1 LTEKTSL
8 IKEWQREEAGLL
20 ARIQELELII
30 KSLENTLSDSNA
42 KIEQSNNEIE
52 ELKQHL
58 AE

>member
-1 LTEKTSL
+1 MTEKTSL
-8 IKEWQREEAGLL
+8 IKEWQREETSLL
-20 ARIQELELII
+20 ARIQELELIK

-42 KIEQSNNEIE
+42 KIEQSNHEIE

>member
-1 LTEKTSL
+1 MTEKTSL
-8 IKEWQREEAGLL
+8 IKEWQREETSLL
-20 ARIQELELII
+20 ARTQELELIQ

-42 KIEQSNNEIE
+42 KIEQSNHEIE

>member
-8 IKEWQREEAGLL
+8 IKEWQREETSLL
-20 ARIQELELII
+20 ARIQELELIK

-42 KIEQSNNEIE
+42 KIEQSNHEIE

>member
-20 ARIQELELII
+20 ARIQELELIK

-42 KIEQSNNEIE
+42 KIEQSNHEIE